1 LQIDGS
7 FIRIALGKQKKTNMA
22 VVAVQAPENYVQR
35 GRQLWRAL
43 LFFFAAGFLL
53 PAYVVWSEYRDVRT
67 EAELTARNYADL
79 IDARF
84 DATLRR
90 IDADLTRL
98 AERVPAEWL
107 SPQATPAAHQALER
121 DLARY
126 QLGFPEVGDF
136 RVVDAQGNLLSASPA
151 VNVADR
157 AYFALARDNPQAITV
172 FSDVLVSRL
181 NGDQVMVAARAI
193 RDVDGRF
200 LGVVMVHLQLRQFEH
215 LFDSVKLGSGGALAI
230 LRTDSHMP
238 VLHAPVTSNEGA
250 QPLGEEYP
258 LYERLAAG
266 STFGNLDFVSPVDGV
281 RRIYAYRVLE
291 KYPFYVLAGL
301 SVADLR
307 DTWWQRITSFAVIS
321 VLLFAGFGLIL
332 FGLFRA
338 QEREVLAL
346 ASLRRSK
353 EQLKT
358 AQRIARLG
366 SWELDLAT
374 QRLTASSELR
384 DIFEIVTADA
394 DFPYEDFLAKVHPDD
409 RVSLEMMIN
418 EAIRE
423 RRHFQHQHRL
433 LLADGRVK
441 HVKDIG
447 EVCCAEDG
455 GARSLVATSQDVTSQ
470 YQMESRLQLL
480 ASAFQYSGEAILITD
495 SANHIV
501 TVNPAFTKLTG
512 YTAEDALGRNPS
524 FLSAGRTTPEEYRE
538 MWRRIIEYGF
548 WQGEIWDRRKDGG
561 IYPKWVSISVIRDNE
576 GGVRH
581 YIAHFT
587 DISSE
592 RAADAQLEHI
602 AHHDVLTGLLNR
614 LSLKGRLDQALAAAR
629 REGVQVALL
638 FIDLDRFK
646 VINDTL
652 GHHIGDK
659 LLIEVAGR
667 LRDSVRDSD
676 VVARLG
682 GDEFVIMLS
691 SMESSGSAAVVAEKL
706 IRNIGDPYQ
715 IDGYDLYTTP
725 SIGIAIFPIDGEDG
739 DTLMKN
745 ADAAMYHAKAA
756 GRNNSQFFD
765 ARMNDAALE
774 RLKIEHSLRQALA
787 REEFCVYYQPLIDL
801 ATGKVD
807 GVEALVRWQHPEMG
821 MVSPASFI
829 GIAEET
835 GLIQPIGEWV
845 FWSACR
851 QLAAFNAAGFS
862 GLKMSINISAM
873 QLRNGNLPVLAKGAI
888 ELFGLEP
895 STLMF
900 EITESVAMHQPEET
914 VRILNSLHDMGVGL
928 AIDDFGTGYS
938 SLSYLRMFPI
948 NHLKLDR
955 SFVREIGLGP
965 DSSVICDATIGLAH
979 NLGLKLVAEGV
990 ETQAQYD
997 YLRQKGCDL
1006 IQGYLFS
1013 RPIPADQVL
1022 EYIRQRN

>member
-1 LQIDGS
+1 
-7 FIRIALGKQKKTNMA
+7 MA
-22 VVAVQAPENYVQR
+22 MVAAQAPENYVQR

-53 PAYVVWSEYRDVRT
+53 PAYVVWSEYHDVRA
-67 EAELTARNYADL
+67 EAELTASNYTEL
-79 IDARF
+79 IETRF

-90 IDADLTRL
+90 IDVDLTRL
-98 AERVPAEWL
+98 AERVPGELL
-107 SPQATPAAHQALER
+107 SLPATSAARQALER
-121 DLARY
+121 DIERY
-126 QLGFPEVGDF
+126 PLGFPGVGDF
-136 RVVDAQGNLLSASPA
+136 RIVDAQGNLLSASPA

-157 AYFALARDNPQAITV
+157 AYFAQARDNPQTITV

-181 NGDQVMVAARAI
+181 DGGQVIVAARAI
-193 RDVDGRF
+193 RDVEGRF
-200 LGVVMVHLQLRQFEH
+200 LGLVMVHVQLRHFEQ
-215 LFDSVKLGSGGALAI
+215 LFDSVKLGSGGELAI
-230 LRTDSHMP
+230 LRTDSHLP
-238 VLHAPVTSNEGA
+238 VLHAPVTLRDGA
-250 QPLGEEYP
+250 QPLGEESP
-258 LYERLAAG
+258 LYGRLVAG
-266 STFGNLDFVSPVDGV
+266 SKFGNLDFVSPVDGV

-301 SVADLR
+301 SVTDLR
-307 DTWWQRITSFAVIS
+307 AVWWQRITPFIAIS

-338 QEREVLAL
+338 QEREMLAL
-346 ASLRRSK
+346 AGLRRSK

-366 SWELDLAT
+366 SWELDLTT
-374 QRLTASSELR
+374 QRLTASNELR
-384 DIFEIVTADA
+384 DIFEIAADDT
-394 DFPYEDFLAKVHPDD
+394 DFPYADFLAKVHPDD
-409 RVSLEMMIN
+409 RDSFEMMIS

-433 LLADGRVK
+433 LLAEGRVK
-441 HVKDIG
+441 HVREIG
-447 EVCCAEDG
+447 EVCCAADG
-455 GARSLVATSQDVTSQ
+455 LPQSVVATAQDVTSQ
-470 YQMESRLQLL
+470 FQMESRLQLL

-495 SANHIV
+495 NANNIV

-524 FLSAGRTTPEEYRE
+524 FLSAGRTTLEEYRE

-561 IYPKWVSISVIRDNE
+561 IYPKWVSISVIRDGE

-638 FIDLDRFK
+638 FVDLDRFK

-691 SMESSGSAAVVAEKL
+691 GMESSSSAAVIAEKL

-725 SIGIAIFPIDGEDG
+725 SIGIAIFPTDGEDG

-895 STLMF
+895 STLIF

-914 VRILNSLHDMGVGL
+914 VRILNALHDMGVGL

-955 SFVREIGLGP
+955 SFVQEIGRGP

-990 ETQAQYD
+990 ETQVQYD

-1006 IQGYLFS
+1006 LQGYLFS